1 MVSKI
6 PLYLQMLINFIILNI
21 LRKFNYAKGVALD
34 GGSGD
39 GAAGLIVSVSQ
50 DDSFEGLDQVVYKLP
65 AGLPVQQRWAIFTK
79 NVKPFYWLCTIVLTI
94 HVENQSIY
102 AQAEKERKIFV

>member
-34 GGSGD
+34 GGSSD
-39 GAAGLIVSVSQ
+39 GAAGLIVSVTQ
-50 DDSFEGLDQVVYKLP
+50 CDSFEGLDQVVYKLP
-65 AGLPVQQRWAIFTK
+65 AGLPVQ
-79 NVKPFYWLCTIVLTI
+79 
-94 HVENQSIY
+94 
-102 AQAEKERKIFV
+102 